1 MRELLYCYNE
11 VRNPSLNVG
20 FTEVENATLNVGFIE
35 VGIPP

>member
-1 MRELLYCYNE
+1 MRELLYWYNE
-11 VRNPSLNVG
+11 VGNPSLNVG